1 MATTKV
7 IDIIRRAEKI
17 LNDEGAVRWTR
28 VELQDWLNDA
38 YKEVILLRPDA
49 NSQTATVTLAA
60 GTRQKLSDAGTINL
74 PTALRVLDVI
84 RNMAATS
91 SKRAV
96 RFVDRRVLDDQLPGW
111 HAETQSVNVVHWM
124 FDIRTPKEFLVY
136 PPATAL
142 AQIELAYS
150 SVPTA
155 HALTAGQL
163 DPAGADTTII
173 NLDDIYANV
182 VLDYLLYRAY
192 SKDADYA
199 ANGQRAI
206 NHLNSFNSSLGAKTS
221 VDVATAPANVT
232 PMTQRGA

>member
-1 MATTKV
+1 M
-7 IDIIRRAEKI
+7 
-17 LNDEGAVRWTR
+17 
-28 VELQDWLNDA
+28 ELQDWSDEG
-38 YKEVILLRPDA
+38 YKEIVLLRPDA

-91 SKRAV
+91 NKRAV
-96 RFVDRRVLDDQLPGW
+96 RFVDRRVLDDQLSGW

-155 HALTAGQL
+155 HALGASAL
-163 DPAGADTTII
+163 DPAGNDATVI

-182 VLDYLLYRAY
+182 ILDYLLYRAY

-206 NHLNSFNSSLGAKTS
+206 NHLNSFNSSLGAKTTI
-221 VDVATAPANVT
+221 DAATAPANVT

>member
-1 MATTKV
+1 MAVTKV
-7 IDIIRRAEKI
+7 IELIRRAEKI

-28 VELQDWLNDA
+28 LELQDWINDA
-38 YKEVILLRPDA
+38 YKEVVLLRPDA

-60 GTRQKLSDAGTINL
+60 GTRQRLSDAGTINL
-74 PTALRVLDVI
+74 PTAIRVLDVI

-91 SKRAV
+91 NKRAV

-111 HAETQSVNVVHWM
+111 HSETESVNIVHWM
-124 FDIRTPKEFLVY
+124 FDILTPKEFLVY

-142 AQIELAYS
+142 AQIELVYS
-150 SVPTA
+150 SVPA
-155 HALTAGQL
+155 SHALSAGAL
-163 DPAGADTTII
+163 DPAGSDTTII

-182 VLDYLLYRAY
+182 ILDYLLYRAY

-206 NHLNSFNSSLGAKTS
+206 NHLNSFNSSLGAKTAI
-221 VDVATAPANVT
+221 DVATSPANVT